1 MAHMPPTA
9 SMTMKMRQKTEASIS
24 CLRAL
29 LVFAASSSVRFTP
42 NSPPSA
48 PVYMVVVALLTLFA
62 WLSILVEALFGRVF
76 RDSRASPMVLLVYV
90 GMGVGLGLGL
100 CTGLGLGTGWAWAWA
115 WLWL

>member
-42 NSPPSA
+42 NSPSV
-48 PVYMVVVALLTLFA
+48 PVCMVVWWLCLTLFA
-62 WLSILVEALFGRVF
+62 
-76 RDSRASPMVLLVYV
+76 
-90 GMGVGLGLGL
+90 
-100 CTGLGLGTGWAWAWA
+100 
-115 WLWL
+115 